1 MRVDFS
7 RFNTKHIT
15 LQNELNE
22 TKGKMFSVDSKQQR
36 FLRDVADYK
45 FNAMQVKVAKMR
57 YEIFHEIMETEM
69 VMTGLCD
76 ENFSKY
82 IPKDIEEKQNNSL
95 LKRMNTMKAQI
106 MTKRLGR
113 GYVPDENDDSS
124 SSSEEEH
131 VESRDATK
139 NKDDVSN
146 SKEDDSNDDQDV
158 SKSILKE
165 SGKVGIDG
173 KKKKK
178 KTGQRKS
185 TLVGKQPLDAKALQP
200 IQDKL
205 TLLSMQLDMVQK
217 EEKGH
222 V

>member
-1 MRVDFS
+1 
-7 RFNTKHIT
+7 
-15 LQNELNE
+15 
-22 TKGKMFSVDSKQQR
+22 
-36 FLRDVADYK
+36 
-45 FNAMQVKVAKMR
+45 MR

-178 KTGQRKS
+178 KTG
-185 TLVGKQPLDAKALQP
+185 
-200 IQDKL
+200 
-205 TLLSMQLDMVQK
+205 
-217 EEKGH
+217 
-222 V
+222 